1 METELI
7 ELKDKIKFQKELIDK
22 LKLIFSD
29 SLVKEE
35 NILSKYEED
44 YKLKDVAMINCVMNI
59 HHEVKKE
66 NYIAEKKF
74 SEYYYKEENYN
85 EFKEKIF
92 DFVMNNFKQDYN
104 AIRIDSSSFLEDHIE
119 TKVILY

>member
-1 METELI
+1 MESELI
-7 ELKDKIKFQKELIDK
+7 VLKNKIDSQKELIDK
-22 LKLIFSD
+22 LKLIFSE

-35 NILSKYEED
+35 NILSNYEEE
-44 YKLKDVAMINCVMNI
+44 YKIKNIKLINCVVTI
-59 HHEVKKE
+59 HHDIKKE